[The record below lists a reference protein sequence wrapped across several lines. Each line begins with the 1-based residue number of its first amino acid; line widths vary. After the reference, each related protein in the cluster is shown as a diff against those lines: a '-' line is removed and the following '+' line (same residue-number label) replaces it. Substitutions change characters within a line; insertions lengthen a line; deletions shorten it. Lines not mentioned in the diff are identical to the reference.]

1 MRQAATLALC
11 ALVALPA
18 VAQPK
23 SSGATA
29 PAASASAPAAS
40 VTVQGRRD
48 DEAAERRQSVV
59 GLTVIGRE
67 ELDAH
72 GDISV
77 LDVLARV
84 PGVDIDGDLPRLR
97 GLGGGYTQILLNGEP
112 APPGF
117 AMDQLAPADIER
129 IEVIKGPTA
138 EFGGVAGTINII
150 LRRAPRLKQTELRLS
165 LGYRTLAPQGST
177 SVSHGDRI
185 GALGYHLPLTLY
197 TWANGQELGTERDS
211 RDAAGTRTLR
221 HTRQQDRWLGAGLQ
235 FSPRL
240 DWALDTRNTLQW
252 QGLLQANRSRNAGER
267 QTTVLAG
274 PPPSTLQSAYRSR
287 GEWALQ
293 RHQWQWVH
301 KADGGERLELKAAV
315 QRSESRGD
323 GRSTGLDATGLPT
336 TRRENRQWQRGLQLS
351 QGGRWRL
358 PASEARTWSGGWD
371 LEHREHDEQRDL
383 VEDGVPQITGS
394 LGVPFAGRTQRRALF
409 AQHEWAPSERW
420 AVSAALRAEHWGF
433 ETAGPPGIARHRHAA
448 LLPLVHLRHALD
460 KTGQQV
466 LRASVSASA
475 RAPDLGLL
483 LPRYSL
489 DGTTP
494 REETNS
500 PITPDT
506 AGNPQ
511 LAPERTRGLEFA
523 WERSAPGGGVLS
535 VGVFHREV
543 RELIRRRIALEA
555 VAEAPVPRWVSRP
568 VNLGRAHSSGLE
580 LEWRHRVSEGGAAA
594 APGGGGAATGRAGVT
609 WRSALSLYRSRVEQI
624 DDPDARLEGQ
634 PPWRLTLGADRQWAA
649 GHGAGATLM
658 HTPAFSTQQ
667 SDRQRIWR
675 GRQTRLDAY
684 LSWRQEGVGQWR
696 LAVVNAFAP
705 AQDSRSAVADLDGF
719 DASASTQRDG
729 VAQWTASFVT
739 RF

>member
-1 MRQAATLALC
+1 MHRAATLALA
-11 ALVALPA
+11 ALVLLPA
-18 VAQPK
+18 GVQAQAAAP
-23 SSGATA
+23 AA
-29 PAASASAPAAS
+29 PAASAPSAS

-117 AMDQLAPADIER
+117 TMDQLAPADIER

-150 LRRAPRLKQTELRLS
+150 LRRAPRLKQTELRQS
-165 LGYRTLAPQGST
+165 LGYRAVAPQGST

-197 TWANGQELGTERDS
+197 TWANGQQVDTERDS

-221 HTRQQDRWLGAGLQ
+221 RTEQQDRWLGGGLQ

-240 DWALDTRNTLQW
+240 DWTLDARNTLQW

-267 QTTVLAG
+267 QTTALAG
-274 PPPSTLQSAYRSR
+274 PPPTTLQSAYRSR
-287 GEWALQ
+287 GEWELQ
-293 RHQWQWVH
+293 RHQAQWVH
-301 KADGGERLELKAAV
+301 KADNGVRLELKAAV
-315 QRSESRGD
+315 QRSWSSGE
-323 GRSTGLDATGLPT
+323 GRSTGVDAAGTPT
-336 TRRENRQWQRGLQLS
+336 TRRENRQWQEGLQVS
-351 QGGRWRL
+351 QGGRFRL
-358 PASEARTWSGGWD
+358 PASDARTWSGGWD
-371 LEHREHDEQRDL
+371 AEHREHDEQRDL
-383 VEDGVPQITGS
+383 VENGVQQVTGS
-394 LGVPFAGRTQRRALF
+394 LGVPFAGRTRRGVVF
-409 AQHEWAPSERW
+409 VQHEWAPSERW
-420 AVSAALRAEHWGF
+420 AVSTALRAEHWGF
-433 ETAGPPGIARHRHAA
+433 QTAGPPGIQRHRHAA
-448 LLPLVHLRHALD
+448 WLPMVHLRHALD
-460 KTGQQV
+460 AAGREV
-466 LRASVSASA
+466 LRASVSTSQ

-489 DGTTP
+489 DGTYP

-506 AGNPQ
+506 AGNPA
-511 LAPERTRGLEFA
+511 LAPERTRGLELA

-535 VGVFHREV
+535 AGVFHREV
-543 RELIRRRIALEA
+543 RDLIRRRIALE
-555 VAEAPVPRWVSRP
+555 VVTEAPVPRWVSRP

-580 LEWRHRVSEGGAAA
+580 LEWRHRVPDGG
-594 APGGGGAATGRAGVT
+594 GRAGVT

-634 PPWRLTLGADRQWAA
+634 PPWRLTLGAERQWAA

-658 HTPAFSTQQ
+658 HTPGFSTQQ
-667 SDRQRIWR
+667 SDRQRLWR
-675 GRQTRLDAY
+675 GAVTRVDAFV
-684 LSWRQEGVGQWR
+684 SWRQPDVGQWR

-705 AQDSRSAVADLDGF
+705 AQASRSAVSDIDGF
-719 DASASTQRDG
+719 DASAGTRRDG
-729 VAQWTASFVT
+729 VSQWTASFVT